1 MKPLATVMWAAGRS
15 IVDID
20 ATLAMQVVLFVLS
33 FLVLRG
39 LVFKPLLR
47 VIDERRRQT
56 QGLRD
61 EAMALEA
68 DAEARL
74 RSLNRVVAT
83 MKAEAAADR
92 ERLRLESKQLEHQIL
107 QEAKDAAA
115 ATVEAARRA
124 VARRRAEAEPE
135 AEALARNLA
144 STIAGRLAGRPL

>member
-1 MKPLATVMWAAGRS
+1 MMSSAAVVWASSRS

-20 ATLAMQVVLFVLS
+20 ATVVAQAVLFLLC

-61 EAMALEA
+61 EAKTLEA

-74 RSLNRVVAT
+74 KTLQRTVANT
-83 MKAEAAADR
+83 KAETAAER
-92 ERLRLESKQLEHQIL
+92 ERLRLDAKREEHEVL
-107 QEAKDAAA
+107 QQAKDEAAA
-115 ATVEAARRA
+115 AAEAARRL
-124 VARRRAEAEPE
+124 VAAKRAEAERE
-135 AEALARNLA
+135 AEAEARRLAG
-144 STIAGRLAGRPL
+144 TIAARLAGRSL

>member
-1 MKPLATVMWAAGRS
+1 MMSPAAVAWASSRS

-20 ATLAMQVVLFVLS
+20 ATVALQAALFLLC

-61 EAMALEA
+61 EAKRLEA

-74 RSLNRVVAT
+74 KALQRTVAKT
-83 MKAEAAADR
+83 KSETAVER
-92 ERLRLESKQLEHQIL
+92 ERLRLEAKRQEHEVL
-107 QEAKDAAA
+107 QQAKDEAAA
-115 ATVEAARRA
+115 VVEAVRKV
-124 VARRRAEAEPE
+124 VAAKRAEAERE
-135 AEALARNLA
+135 ADAEARGLAGA
-144 STIAGRLAGRPL
+144 IAGRLAGRPL